1 MSTSSD
7 DIATAK
13 RRLIDNPHFWYIIAL
28 LLLITLHHY
37 DDQTG
42 ITIFAVPDQIIGL
55 TRHAIDRMLYLIP
68 IIMGG
73 FYFGSRG
80 GFATM
85 AVAIAAMMPRALIIS
100 QSQGNA
106 VSEMIIVGLI
116 GALFSIRLDYYH
128 KQGEELEVVTERLQT
143 TQRRLHSKV
152 RMSMEQAKQ
161 LSVINSFSS
170 MLNQSLDIRHVVHTA
185 INMVKEVIQVEI
197 VLVFRLDG
205 STQNLRIIAHEGI
218 DEKSVEELDGMKLG
232 EGLCGC
238 VAQTGEPLIIEDIP
252 ANERFCTTTVVNEDI
267 KSQLSVALTAK
278 NSIIG
283 TLCVATRARR
293 QFKEPEIQLLSAL
306 GNLIAVA
313 IENSELNRG
322 RESAAEQVK
331 LSEQRYRQL
340 FENAHDAI
348 WVQDL
353 SGTITAA
360 NEATAD
366 IFGYGLSELLGTDIK
381 HVLSGQGLKIAKE
394 LQNKLLRGEQTRQ
407 PYTQELIRKD
417 GKDIVLRLTTNLIS
431 SNGHASSLQFI
442 GRDITNE
449 LRMQENQQFYL
460 EQITKAH
467 EDERLRISRDLH
479 DSTAQNLIAAIN
491 QLEDFCQTEQ
501 HLPMQRLKTLLSL
514 HDQLKEL
521 LREIRQVSRDL
532 RPSIIDDLGILP
544 AVEWLTEQVASDY
557 KIETSLKIIGDE
569 RRFSPEIEVTVF
581 RIVQEAL
588 RNVVKHANATKAGV
602 TIEFK
607 EAETIVKVA
616 DNGKGFAL
624 PNSLGEFSREGK
636 LGVDGM
642 LTRAKL
648 VGGTLDIDSK
658 AGLGTTLTVTIP
670 V

>member
-1 MSTSSD
+1 
-7 DIATAK
+7 
-13 RRLIDNPHFWYIIAL
+13 
-28 LLLITLHHY
+28 
-37 DDQTG
+37 
-42 ITIFAVPDQIIGL
+42 
-55 TRHAIDRMLYLIP
+55 
-68 IIMGG
+68 
-73 FYFGSRG
+73 
-80 GFATM
+80 
-85 AVAIAAMMPRALIIS
+85 
-100 QSQGNA
+100 
-106 VSEMIIVGLI
+106 
-116 GALFSIRLDYYH
+116 
-128 KQGEELEVVTERLQT
+128 
-143 TQRRLHSKV
+143 
-152 RMSMEQAKQ
+152 
-161 LSVINSFSS
+161 
-170 MLNQSLDIRHVVHTA
+170 
-185 INMVKEVIQVEI
+185 
-197 VLVFRLDG
+197 
-205 STQNLRIIAHEGI
+205 
-218 DEKSVEELDGMKLG
+218 
-232 EGLCGC
+232 
-238 VAQTGEPLIIEDIP
+238 
-252 ANERFCTTTVVNEDI
+252 
-267 KSQLSVALTAK
+267 
-278 NSIIG
+278 
-283 TLCVATRARR
+283 
-293 QFKEPEIQLLSAL
+293 
-306 GNLIAVA
+306 
-313 IENSELNRG
+313 G

-366 IFGYGLSELLGTDIK
+366 VFGYGLSELLGTDIK
-381 HVLSGQGLKIAKE
+381 HVLPVQGLKIAKD
-394 LQNKLLRGEQTRQ
+394 LQNRLLRGEQTRQ
-407 PYTQELIRKD
+407 PYTQKLIRKD
-417 GKDIVLRLTTNLIS
+417 GMEIVLRLTTNLIS
-431 SNGHASSLQFI
+431 SNGHASGLQFI

-491 QLEDFCQTEQ
+491 QLEDFCHTDQY
-501 HLPMQRLKTLLSL
+501 LPMPKLQVLLGL
-514 HDQLKEL
+514 YEQLKDV

-557 KIETSLKIIGDE
+557 KIETSLDIIGDE